1 MRAERDDVPFAVVRR
16 GYDKAAVE
24 EWVRRLRS
32 ELDSATLARDVA
44 HDDLRMLGAQL
55 EQARAQ
61 AQEARA
67 QAQDARTEIEVLTG
81 RVAELSTI
89 PTTVDGMSGRLQQM
103 VRIAQNDA
111 DEMRS
116 RATAGAAQVLTMAH
130 AEADEL
136 RERSRVERAAVEN
149 ELQAARESVR
159 DQLERGRA
167 ELDALQAEREHHLR
181 QLHDELVEQRVAAE
195 TELDDVLSRRRTAVL
210 DELSAKETLART
222 EALRIRQTAA
232 REARELVTQATAHA
246 EQIRAEA
253 TAAVADAHREL
264 EELRTLQHQVSEQL
278 TSVRAL
284 LDWTLPR
291 LVPPTGPAP
300 TGTPDLRLVESK
312 PTSFTGQAR
321 SGSARDGDPGDVRPV
336 RPAGT
341 AGPGPAGDDP
351 DRDPDSDLD
360 RYPDTDL
367 DRDPDTGPAAA
378 RPYVNTGRPRRPPGR
393 ARRRHRG
400 RRPPPV
406 RAVHPGR
413 RRAAPLHRRL
423 GRPRLVRGGRGRRG
437 LDRRRVVHR
446 RSAGHRPGPRRGHRG
461 AAGADPARPA
471 DRRRRR
477 GAARQSAGCGRGTGS
492 RAVRRTPGPAA
503 EPERPHRPD
512 RGARRPLRRSEL
524 SGRPEPDNLRH
535 PRTSYRQPLR
545 PEDSPWPSRP
555 PPTPPPPPANRPSTP
570 CCAGTSAARST
581 SS

>member
-24 EWVRRLRS
+24 EWVRRLHS

-44 HDDLRMLGAQL
+44 RDDLRMLGAQL

-89 PTTVDGMSGRLQQM
+89 PTTVDGMSERLQQM

-210 DELSAKETLART
+210 DELSANETLART

-232 REARELVTQATAHA
+232 REARELVTRATAHT

-253 TAAVADAHREL
+253 TAGVADAHREL

-278 TSVRAL
+278 TAVRAL

-300 TGTPDLRLVESK
+300 TGTPDLRLVESE
-312 PTSFTGQAR
+312 PTPLTGQAR
-321 SGSARDGDPGDVRPV
+321 SGSARDGGPGDVRPV

-378 RPYVNTGRPRRPPGR
+378 RPYVNTG
-393 ARRRHRG
+393 
-400 RRPPPV
+400 V
-406 RAVHPGR
+406 RAAHPDAHAGATADADR
-413 RRAAPLHRRL
+413 HLSGPSTPDAAE
-423 GRPRLVRGGRGRRG
+423 PRHSTGGWGGRGWSAAGPVGAGWTGDGWSIADPPATGRVPAAVIGALPVPIRPVPPTG
-437 LDRRRVVHR
+437 DAGAERPGSPRAAAVERAPEPSGGPPAPQPRPSPTVRTGPIVVH
-446 RSAGHRPGPRRGHRG
+446 
-461 AAGADPARPA
+461 
-471 DRRRRR
+471 
-477 GAARQSAGCGRGTGS
+477 
-492 RAVRRTPGPAA
+492 
-503 EPERPHRPD
+503 
-512 RGARRPLRRSEL
+512 
-524 SGRPEPDNLRH
+524 
-535 PRTSYRQPLR
+535 
-545 PEDSPWPSRP
+545 
-555 PPTPPPPPANRPSTP
+555 
-570 CCAGTSAARST
+570 AARSDDP
-581 SS
+581 S